1 MSYILI
7 VEFNINYLKI
17 VISSTAQLLRNTLE
31 EALTNKNKNYVGF
44 TINLR
49 IL

>member
-1 MSYILI
+1 MPIILKQ
-7 VEFNINYLKI
+7 LL
-17 VISSTAQLLRNTLE
+17 VIQLLRNTLE